1 MKDLESLHLFLAIVE
16 EGSFAAAAR
25 RLQLSPAV
33 ATRRIAS
40 LEAELGTRLFARS
53 TRRVVPTQ
61 EGLLLAEHARGI
73 LSAVALA
80 EEALG
85 AARAHPQGRLRVLA
99 RAGVGRHI
107 LVPLLGAFRARYPD
121 VAIGLELTE
130 ERDLDPLA
138 RGCDV
143 AVTIGHLEDSGLV
156 ARRIFA
162 TDSLVCAS
170 PSYLERHG
178 VPATPQDL
186 AQHTCLTINATE
198 GAATWRFS
206 KRREQCRVRIRAP
219 LAINDADSLLA
230 CAREGLGVLL
240 VADWFVHDALAAG
253 ELVRILPDYQVEP
266 RGTPI
271 TALYPSRTYLPLKV
285 RVFVDFLIDACRERF
300 RAGA

>member
-1 MKDLESLHLFLAIVE
+1 MKDLESLRLFLAIVE
-16 EGSFAAAAR
+16 EGNFAAAAR

-33 ATRRIAS
+33 ATRRIAA

-53 TRRVVPTQ
+53 TRRVAPTQ

-73 LSAVALA
+73 VSAVEVA

-121 VAIGLELTE
+121 VEIGLELTE
-130 ERDLDPLA
+130 ERDLDPLT

-186 AQHTCLTINATE
+186 AQHTCLTINASE

-206 KRREQCRVRIRAP
+206 QRREQCRVRIRAP

-271 TALYPSRTYLPLKV
+271 TALYPSRSYLPLKV
-285 RVFVDFLIDACRERF
+285 RVFVDFLIEACRERF
-300 RAGA
+300 RTAA